1 MRLSEKG
8 AALIQKYEALE
19 LKAYPDP
26 ASPLGLACTK
36 AGLRMA
42 SYAKVKGYKK
52 LSGAPWTIG
61 WGHTGPEVAEG
72 MEITE
77 EEARAL
83 FSQDVARFEGG
94 VETLVRGLRVT
105 QGQFDALVS
114 LAYNIGLRNLQAST
128 LLKHLKKGE
137 TQWAAQQFEVWNK
150 ARQGGV
156 LKELAGL
163 TKRRREEKALFLS

>member
-1 MRLSEKG
+1 MRLSDKG

-42 SYAKVKGYKK
+42 NYAKVKGYKLLEGK
-52 LSGAPWTIG
+52 PWTIG
-61 WGHTGPEVAEG
+61 WGHTGPEVTAA
-72 MEITE
+72 MVVTE
-77 EEARAL
+77 EEAKAL
-83 FSQDVARFEGG
+83 FAQDVARFEGG

-128 LLKHLKKGE
+128 LLKFFKNG
-137 TQWAAQQFEVWNK
+137 QIAYAAQQFEVWNK

-156 LKELAGL
+156 LKELPGL
-163 TKRRREEKALFLS
+163 TRRRRDEQALFLS